1 MKPKLIGD
9 GTQPLICTPLV
20 GKTREAIFAEL
31 AAVLEKQP
39 DVIEWRADFFD
50 NIASPDAVI
59 ALANEIKE
67 KAGGIALIFTIRS
80 VREGGQPVALSDR
93 EAIELNAAIC
103 EYTNIDYVDCELS
116 NKPEDIAYL
125 RAVALKSKTKIIASY
140 HNFGCTPQREELA
153 AKFDEADRYGLDV
166 AKVAV
171 MPEKLEDVLTL
182 LAATLEAK
190 QRLNIPLISMSMGGY
205 GAITRMMGG
214 VFGSS
219 LTFAVGQSASAPGQV
234 PIDDL
239 RTVLDIVEK
248 SLAKTC

>member
-1 MKPKLIGD
+1 
-9 GTQPLICTPLV
+9 
-20 GKTREAIFAEL
+20 
-31 AAVLEKQP
+31 
-39 DVIEWRADFFD
+39 
-50 NIASPDAVI
+50 
-59 ALANEIKE
+59 
-67 KAGGIALIFTIRS
+67 
-80 VREGGQPVALSDR
+80 
-93 EAIELNAAIC
+93 
-103 EYTNIDYVDCELS
+103 
-116 NKPEDIAYL
+116 
-125 RAVALKSKTKIIASY
+125 
-140 HNFGCTPQREELA
+140 GCTPQREELA
-153 AKFDEADRYGLDV
+153 AKFNEAERYGLDV

-190 QRLNIPLISMSMGGY
+190 QRLKIPLISMSMGGY

-248 SLAKTC
+248 AVGR